1 MYPVERCEPRGS
13 VCECVGVSV
22 CAYLKTVFMLVLTV
36 AARAGIEL

>member
-1 MYPVERCEPRGS
+1 MERCETCES

-36 AARAGIEL
+36 AARAAMEL